1 MTDRTD
7 LPSDSVRPG
16 DGPAALPRQL
26 QVEPLDEV
34 TRARLVRTAL
44 AAAPAAADRG
54 AADRGRRRARWL
66 AAAAAIVA
74 VVAVGVSVL
83 VRDSEPPQT
92 TASAPTADAESEKGT
107 AQQLDATAA
116 PGASRELGRARVVA
130 REARGGGPRRR
141 SAARSSQV
149 RNGPGQFR
157 AECPVP
163 DVGTAGVLISV
174 GTGTV
179 NGEPA
184 SVYVI
189 EVPAVGKVR
198 GRRRRSRLPHCRAR
212 PVVAP
217 PTGLRCGDRFSGD
230 SRSAKTG
237 QRKQP
242 TRSNKSSGWSAI
254 AR

>member
-7 LPSDSVRPG
+7 PPSDAEPVDSEPG
-16 DGPAALPRQL
+16 DGPAALRAQL

-44 AAAPAAADRG
+44 AAGDRG
-54 AADRGRRRARWL
+54 AADRGRRRAGWL

-92 TASAPTADAESEKGT
+92 TASAPTADAKSEKGA

-116 PGASRELGRARVVA
+116 PSATREASASAPSLGKLGEVGRAAALRDAVKSATA
-130 REARGGGPRRR
+130 R
-141 SAARSSQV
+141 
-149 RNGPGQFR
+149 GQFR
-157 AECPVP
+157 AQCPVP
-163 DVGTAGVLISV
+163 DVGAAGVLISV

-179 NGEPA
+179 DGEPA

-189 EVPAVGKVR
+189 EVPDAGKVAVAVVDQ
-198 GRRRRSRLPHCRAR
+198 GCRTA
-212 PVVAP
+212 VLAP
-217 PTGLRCGDRFSGD
+217 F
-230 SRSAKTG
+230 
-237 QRKQP
+237 
-242 TRSNKSSGWSAI
+242 
-254 AR
+254 

>member
-7 LPSDSVRPG
+7 LPSDSEPG
-16 DGPAALPRQL
+16 DGPAALRAQL

-54 AADRGRRRARWL
+54 AADRGRRRAGWL

-92 TASAPTADAESEKGT
+92 TASAPTADGESEKGT

-116 PGASRELGRARVVA
+116 PSASREASASASSLGKLGEVGRAA
-130 REARGGGPRRR
+130 ALREAVK
-141 SAARSSQV
+141 SATAR
-149 RNGPGQFR
+149 GQFR

-179 NGEPA
+179 DGEPA

-189 EVPAVGKVR
+189 EVPAVGKVAVAVVDQ
-198 GRRRRSRLPHCRAR
+198 GCRTA
-212 PVVAP
+212 VLAP
-217 PTGLRCGDRFSGD
+217 L
-230 SRSAKTG
+230 
-237 QRKQP
+237 
-242 TRSNKSSGWSAI
+242 
-254 AR
+254 